1 MWPPRKIPGAAFSVR
16 KMLRYIDSAAMGNCF
31 QAISQLHTEGFLT
44 PTALWAAGV
53 RNGNLPRPKEALN
66 QSPSAE
72 QRIFFPA
79 RAASKAGNT
88 YSIPPLLNPSIR
100 EKSLA
105 VSSRRLNQ
113 RFLKCPPDT
122 FYPASPGRPFDSR
135 TGNHAKIPVR
145 KHRDFF
151 HGDPYGNRT
160 HVTAV
165 KGRCLN
171 RLTNGP

>member
-79 RAASKAGNT
+79 HAASKAGNT
-88 YSIPPLLNPSIR
+88 YSIPPLLNPSSR

-105 VSSRRLNQ
+105 VGSRRFNQ
-113 RFLKCPPDT
+113 SFLKSHSPNSRVFCRHEMGLYTRHGCILLSKSHASKIGSTVACGMLPLCPDQK
-122 FYPASPGRPFDSR
+122 YG
-135 TGNHAKIPVR
+135 TGNFP
-145 KHRDFF
+145 
-151 HGDPYGNRT
+151 NR
-160 HVTAV
+160 
-165 KGRCLN
+165 
-171 RLTNGP
+171 